1 MQDLVPGK
9 ASSSAVGFSLSE
21 WMRPG
26 SEMRGFA
33 KARDKA
39 VQAHEEESMV
49 PKMDIEYDRYKSWNQ
64 RQLQVS
70 EEIMRRKSSRRAKQI
85 VCVTLFQ
92 STAQLG
98 AFLHEST
105 GTCV

>member
-49 PKMDIEYDRYKSWNQ
+49 PNGYRI
-64 RQLQVS
+64 
-70 EEIMRRKSSRRAKQI
+70 
-85 VCVTLFQ
+85 
-92 STAQLG
+92 
-98 AFLHEST
+98 
-105 GTCV
+105 